1 MLQPA
6 FHIRSY
12 GLCHPPERH
21 DFAQFVLPLRG
32 SFEMEIGGRTNRVSP
47 MRAAFVE
54 EGVSHCQE
62 ATGANRSLIVD
73 VDMTLLPACQIDRL
87 RLRPFPAISRM
98 SARLV
103 EYMALATAG
112 TPDGAAPGAQPWLA
126 LLVDNL
132 ADTSPTS
139 RDAFDAMLAA
149 VETRPQD
156 RWTTRSMAQAAG
168 MSVSRLH
175 DRFRTM
181 MDTTP
186 HAFLDA
192 ARLRLA
198 GDLLATGTL
207 PLAEIALA
215 AGYGD
220 QSALS
225 RAMRRA
231 LDTTPAAYRRAM
243 RENAA
248 SS

>member
-1 MLQPA
+1 MQQPA

-12 GLCHPPERH
+12 GHGHPPERH
-21 DFAQFVLPLRG
+21 DFAQFVLPLQG
-32 SFEMEIGGRTNRVSP
+32 SFEMEIAGRANRVSP

-62 ATGANRSLIVD
+62 ATGSNRSLIVD
-73 VDMTLLPACQIDRL
+73 VDMAQLPACRIDRL
-87 RLRPFPAISRM
+87 RLRPFPLISRM

-103 EYMALATAG
+103 EYMALARAG
-112 TPDGAAPGAQPWLA
+112 ADEAAAFGAQPWLA
-126 LLVDNL
+126 LLVEGL
-132 ADTSPTS
+132 AGPAPTSPG
-139 RDAFDAMLAA
+139 AFDAMLAA
-149 VETRPQD
+149 VEARPQD
-156 RWTTRSMAQAAG
+156 GWTTRSMAQAAG
-168 MSVSRLH
+168 MSVSRLY
-175 DRFRTM
+175 DRFRAAK
-181 MDTTP
+181 DTTP
-186 HAFLDA
+186 HAFLEA

-207 PLAEIALA
+207 SLADVALA

-225 RAMRRA
+225 RAMRRT

>member
-1 MLQPA
+1 
-6 FHIRSY
+6 
-12 GLCHPPERH
+12 
-21 DFAQFVLPLRG
+21 
-32 SFEMEIGGRTNRVSP
+32 
-47 MRAAFVE
+47 
-54 EGVSHCQE
+54 
-62 ATGANRSLIVD
+62 
-73 VDMTLLPACQIDRL
+73 
-87 RLRPFPAISRM
+87 
-98 SARLV
+98 
-103 EYMALATAG
+103 
-112 TPDGAAPGAQPWLA
+112 
-126 LLVDNL
+126 
-132 ADTSPTS
+132 
-139 RDAFDAMLAA
+139 
-149 VETRPQD
+149 
-156 RWTTRSMAQAAG
+156 MAQAAG

>member
-12 GLCHPPERH
+12 GRGHPLERH

-32 SFEMEIGGRTNRVSP
+32 SFEMEIGGRSNRVSP
-47 MRAAFVE
+47 LRAAFVE
-54 EGVSHCQE
+54 CGAPHSQE

-73 VDMTLLPACQIDRL
+73 VDMAQLPSFQLERL

-103 EYMALATAG
+103 EYMALAHG
-112 TPDGAAPGAQPWLA
+112 GAHDAAAFGAQPWLT
-126 LLVDNL
+126 LLVDSL
-132 ADTSPTS
+132 ANHAPTVP
-139 RDAFDAMLAA
+139 DAFDAMLAA
-149 VETRPQD
+149 VEARPQD
-156 RWTTRSMAQAAG
+156 RWTTRSMAQQAG
-168 MSVSRLH
+168 ISVSRLH

-181 MDTTP
+181 MSTTP

-198 GDLLATGTL
+198 GDLLAEGTL
-207 PLAEIALA
+207 PVADIALA

-220 QSALS
+220 QSALT
-225 RAMRRA
+225 RAMRRSM
-231 LDTTPAAYRRAM
+231 DTTPAAYRRYM
-243 RENAA
+243 RGNAI